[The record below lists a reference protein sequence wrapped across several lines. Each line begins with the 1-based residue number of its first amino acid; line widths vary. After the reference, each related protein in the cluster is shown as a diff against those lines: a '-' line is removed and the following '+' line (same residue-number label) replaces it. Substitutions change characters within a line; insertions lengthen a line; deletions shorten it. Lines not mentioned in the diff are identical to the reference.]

1 MNRRQEQSHGERALR
16 EPEST
21 LRPRRQIGLA
31 GIVLGLSVSLSLTG
45 CVETPPIDN
54 QAAAATPA
62 PIPSET
68 PTPTEL
74 PIVPEV
80 IEPTEVVGLNGEY
93 FAAKPTWIE
102 HYSSYPD
109 GAFKDASW
117 NIIIDGAPANSEAQD
132 YTNRI
137 ENLRIENDVLVLQGM
152 GNVAE
157 GYTSARI
164 DTKNN
169 EDFLYGKFE
178 ISAKIPNG
186 VGSWPAIWLLPT
198 DEKYTNQHPDTDF
211 NCYCVDGE
219 MDILEA
225 IGSQQNVIYGIAH
238 ALKSPTNANYLSG
251 YYNTIT
257 IPDADTAFHTYGLEW
272 TPTNLTFSV
281 DNQVYYTVSKDP
293 SWDFKRWPYD
303 QRYHVIV
310 NLALGGN
317 WAGQDKQAYPPYGI
331 DDSKLPSS
339 LQLQSVTY
347 YPYVP
352 R

>member
-1 MNRRQEQSHGERALR
+1 MNRRHEQSGGEWVSRKPETALH
-16 EPEST
+16 S
-21 LRPRRQIGLA
+21 RRQHALA
-31 GIVLGLSVSLSLTG
+31 LAAVSMSLGLSLTG
-45 CVETPPIDN
+45 CVETPPPDAP
-54 QAAAATPA
+54 AAAATP
-62 PIPSET
+62 T
-68 PTPTEL
+68 PTPSEEVPMPL
-74 PIVPEV
+74 PSEA
-80 IEPTEVVGLNGEY
+80 IEPIKVLGLNGEY
-93 FAAKPTWIE
+93 FSSEPTWVE
-102 HYSSYPD
+102 NYSSYPD
-109 GAFKDASW
+109 GAFRDYSW
-117 NIIIDGAPANSEAQD
+117 NVIADNAPPNNEVQD
-132 YTNRI
+132 YTNSTQ
-137 ENLRIENDVLVLQGM
+137 NLRIENDTLVLQAV
-152 GNVAE
+152 GNAAE

-164 DTKNN
+164 DTKGN
-169 EDFLYGKFE
+169 EDMLYGKFE
-178 ISAKIPNG
+178 IRAKLPNG

-198 DEKYTNQHPDTDF
+198 DEVYTHQHPETDF
-211 NCYCVDGE
+211 DCFCVDGE
-219 MDILEA
+219 MDIVES

-303 QRYHVIV
+303 QRYHLVV

-317 WAGQDKQAYPPYGI
+317 WAGQDSRTYPPYGI

-339 LQLQSVTY
+339 LQLQSIKY

-352 R
+352 S